1 MTSLHDPP
9 ETGVSAP
16 DAATAAYLDKRT
28 LKKGAAGWL
37 LLAGLGVS
45 YVISGDY
52 AGWNGGLGEGG
63 FGGLAIAFVVVA
75 GM

>member
-37 LLAGLGVS
+37 VVS
-45 YVISGDY
+45 DRAHRSHG
-52 AGWNGGLGEGG
+52 
-63 FGGLAIAFVVVA
+63 
-75 GM
+75 